1 MRASS
6 TVRAIRAHR
15 GSHLASAIVALTGT
29 ALLTAF
35 ACLLQTGLSRTGHG
49 ATTLVML
56 PAILGGWTLAIV
68 TFGVVSTVALTI
80 QHREREIALLRSIA
94 ATPGQ
99 IRRGVLVETVVVAF
113 PAIVVGLLPGVAL
126 GRFVLGRLVATGMVE
141 GPVALVAGGPAF
153 LIGGGTSLVAAVVA
167 ALIAA
172 RRATA
177 IPPVRA
183 LTEAGPVESGSSGRA
198 RVVWAAVLLAVGAG
212 LAVTTLFMADGPLLS
227 STAGP
232 GGVAVA
238 VGLALLAPRLV
249 TVYGALFPARL
260 GATARLAVRNLRAR
274 ARHTAAVVAP
284 LVLLVGIAAGTLS
297 MQRTE
302 DSVSRGADDAGAKLA
317 SVNYLV
323 VAMITA
329 FSAIVVVTTLVAAT
343 RRRTREFGLLRLA
356 AITDRQT
363 LKLVTVEATLTTGL
377 AVLLGGV
384 AATATTVPYSLVRTG
399 SPLAAGS
406 VWMFLAVVGGALL
419 LALGAAVPTAARAL
433 RTRPIDA
440 VAGGSRGAA

>member
-1 MRASS
+1 
-6 TVRAIRAHR
+6 
-15 GSHLASAIVALTGT
+15 
-29 ALLTAF
+29 
-35 ACLLQTGLSRTGHG
+35 
-49 ATTLVML
+49 
-56 PAILGGWTLAIV
+56 
-68 TFGVVSTVALTI
+68 
-80 QHREREIALLRSIA
+80 
-94 ATPGQ
+94 
-99 IRRGVLVETVVVAF
+99 
-113 PAIVVGLLPGVAL
+113 
-126 GRFVLGRLVATGMVE
+126 
-141 GPVALVAGGPAF
+141 
-153 LIGGGTSLVAAVVA
+153 
-167 ALIAA
+167 
-172 RRATA
+172 
-177 IPPVRA
+177 
-183 LTEAGPVESGSSGRA
+183 VESGATGRA
-198 RVVWAAVLLAVGAG
+198 RLVWAAVLLAVGAS
-212 LAVTTLFMADGPLLS
+212 LAVTTLFMANGPLLS

-260 GATARLAVRNLRAR
+260 GATVRLAVRNLRAR

-297 MQRTE
+297 MQRAE
-302 DSVSRGADDAGAKLA
+302 DSVPHGADDAGAKLA

-329 FSAIVVVTTLVAAT
+329 FAAIVVVTTLVAAT

-363 LKLVTVEATLTTGL
+363 LKLVTVEASLTTGL

-419 LALGAAVPTAARAL
+419 LSLGAAVPTAARAL